1 MAKKKI
7 VLCDSNVLFDYFRG
21 VPVMTQELDELDFD
35 RLYLSV
41 ISEAEMYVGMK
52 RSEKRKTVET
62 INKFNVIGLDAEI
75 SRRLLTL
82 TWGHYAKRP
91 GIADMIIA
99 ATALRI
105 QLNYLPSTKR
115 ISTLWRVSLFTGLST
130 NTSTVQNLH
139 KSGL

>member
-21 VPVMTQELDELDFD
+21 VPAMLQELDELGFAQ
-35 RLYLSV
+35 LYLSV

-52 RSEKRKTVET
+52 RSQKRKTVET

-82 TWGHYAKRP
+82 TWEHYTKRP

-99 ATALRI
+99 ATALT
-105 QLNYLPSTKR
+105 YP
-115 ISTLWRVSLFTGLST
+115 VELFTFNKKDFDFVEGGT
-130 NTSTVQNLH
+130 FYRPKYKHQY
-139 KSGL
+139 GPEAP

>member
-21 VPVMTQELDELDFD
+21 VQVMVQELDELGFD

-75 SRRLLTL
+75 SRRLLTDVTQTEL
-82 TWGHYAKRP
+82 
-91 GIADMIIA
+91 M
-99 ATALRI
+99 
-105 QLNYLPSTKR
+105 PSE
-115 ISTLWRVSLFTGLST
+115 W
-130 NTSTVQNLH
+130 
-139 KSGL
+139 